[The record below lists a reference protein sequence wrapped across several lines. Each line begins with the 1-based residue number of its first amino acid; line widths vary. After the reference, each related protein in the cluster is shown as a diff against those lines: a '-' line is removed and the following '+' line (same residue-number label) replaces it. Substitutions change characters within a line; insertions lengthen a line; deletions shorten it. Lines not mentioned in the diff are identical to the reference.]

1 MRNKVGAFREDS
13 KNILLMHY
21 FITKIMC
28 IELHNIVVY
37 KKTVVVGLNPCFSDP
52 DTDRFLANR
61 FQKIEKT
68 MSGQRSYTICLTFI
82 HICKSLF
89 SIYEMRTEFRQH
101 ISENG
106 KPGRFSQHGFNSTN
120 TGISRFLPQRE
131 IYSYITTKIRSRFNM
146 YLYMLHNS

>member
-1 MRNKVGAFREDS
+1 MS
-13 KNILLMHY
+13 
-21 FITKIMC
+21 
-28 IELHNIVVY
+28 IVAMLNFDTTCTICTCSQA
-37 KKTVVVGLNPCFSDP
+37 KKQTDFNTAVVGLNPCFSDP
-52 DTDRFLANR
+52 DTDRVLANR

-68 MSGQRSYTICLTFI
+68 MSGQRSYTICLTCI

-89 SIYEMRTEFRQH
+89 LIYEMRTEFRQH

-131 IYSYITTKIRSRFNM
+131 IYSYITTKIRNRFNM
-146 YLYMLHNS
+146 YLYMLHNSQGVRIQG